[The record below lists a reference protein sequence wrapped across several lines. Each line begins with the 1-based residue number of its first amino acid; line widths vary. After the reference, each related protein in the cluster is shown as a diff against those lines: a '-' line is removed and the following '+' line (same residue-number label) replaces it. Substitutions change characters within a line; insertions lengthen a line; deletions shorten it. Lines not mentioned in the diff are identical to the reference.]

1 MKNKKRILTGLLA
14 AALVVPLF
22 AGGAQTAAATEAAGK
37 TLDVV
42 FTHDTHSH
50 LNSFSTVIDGEST
63 EVGGFARIKTVIDEQ
78 KAENPDTLVVDGGDF
93 SMGTLVQTVYEDEA
107 AELRMLGAIG
117 CEVTTF
123 GNHEF
128 DYRSSGLA
136 QMLKSAA
143 ESGDVLPELVVC
155 NVDWDAME
163 AAGLNDGQQQIQS
176 GFEEYGVKDYVV
188 LQKGDINVAVT
199 GVFGVDALACAPTCE
214 LLFRDPVEAVRE
226 TVAEIKANEDVDMI
240 VCVSHS
246 GTWEDESKSEDE
258 ILAKSVPDLDLII
271 SGHTHTELAEPI
283 VHGDT
288 YIVSTGEYGKK
299 IGKLSMTQKSD
310 GRWEMTDYKLVP
322 ILSTITADGATQEKI
337 DGFMEAV
344 DTGYLADFGYTKDEV
359 LATNN
364 VQFSTLHDLE
374 YEHTEHN
381 LGDLMSDAYVYAVEN
396 SDDFDGVPVDVAVVP
411 SGTVRDTYTAGNIT
425 VEQVFNSFSLGIGPD
440 GVPGYPLISVYL
452 TGKEL
457 RTAAEIDASVSD
469 YMTTARLYMSG
480 LHFTYNPN
488 RMILNKVTDIYLTDE
503 NGSRVEL
510 EDDKLYRVV
519 ADLYSGQMLSAVT
532 DMSHGLLSLVPKYA
546 DGTPIED
553 FEDVIVMEGD
563 RELKAWDSI
572 ARYMQSFEDTD
583 GDGIANVPSYYSQM
597 HDRKVVD
604 ESRSLGDLVKSPNKY
619 GAMIIAVILIVIIL
633 VVLLIVLVVKLIKRI
648 RRRKADTIHKR

>member
-1 MKNKKRILTGLLA
+1 MKNKKRILSGLLA

-22 AGGAQTAAATEAAGK
+22 AGSAQTAAAAEAAGK

-188 LQKGDINVAVT
+188 LQKGDVNVAVT

-288 YIVSTGEYGKK
+288 YIVSTGEYGRK
-299 IGKLSMTQKSD
+299 IGELFMTQKSD
-310 GRWEMTDYKLVP
+310 GRWEITDYKLVP

-411 SGTVRDTYTAGNIT
+411 SGTVRDTYTAGDIT

-488 RMILNKVTDIYLTDE
+488 RMILNKVTDVYLTDE

-619 GAMIIAVILIVIIL
+619 AAMIIAVILIVIIL